1 VGVIDAIADGC
12 FAVARRPL
20 VLVPVVTLDLLYWF
34 GGRITAAPFT
44 DDLIHL
50 LELAPQQ
57 GPGGPDPA
65 ETIATLRVL
74 GQETDLFGLLTL
86 GQHPL
91 LLQLTVEQVGRPWGV
106 GTLDAGNWAVVVLL
120 AVLFA
125 VLGIF
130 WLAVSL
136 SLIAPLARREPFS
149 LVAVLRQVPRCWLR
163 LVGLCAVI
171 VAGFCL
177 LLLPLLILA
186 TIMTLLGLSTALLG
200 LLLTVPLLVL
210 YVYLALA
217 PEAIAVSDVGPFRAI
232 KLSVGV
238 VRRNF
243 WPTFGLIAATYLL
256 NYGLHYGW
264 ALLTQQA
271 AGVPLAIVGNGFIAT
286 GLTAAAMFFYQERLS
301 ALETAKTGK
310 PELLGTK

>member
-1 VGVIDAIADGC
+1 MGVIDAIADGC

-20 VLVPVVTLDLLYWF
+20 VLVPVVALDLLYWL
-34 GGRITAAPFT
+34 GGRLTAAPFT
-44 DDLIHL
+44 DGIIHL
-50 LELAPQQ
+50 LELAPPQ
-57 GPGGPDPA
+57 GSGSPDPA
-65 ETIATLRVL
+65 ETIAALRLL
-74 GQETDLFGLLTL
+74 GQQTDLFGLLTL

-91 LLQLTVEQVGRPWGV
+91 LLALTTEQVGRPWGV
-106 GTLDAGNWAVVVLL
+106 GTLDVGNWATVFLL
-120 AVLFA
+120 AIVLA
-125 VLGIF
+125 VLGIL
-130 WLAVSL
+130 WLALSL
-136 SLIAPLARREPFS
+136 SLLAPLARREPFS
-149 LVAVLRQVPRCWLR
+149 LVAVLRQVPRCWVR
-163 LVGLCAVI
+163 LLGLCAAI

-186 TIMTLLGLSTALLG
+186 TIMTLLGLNAALLG
-200 LLLTVPLLVL
+200 LLLTVPLLVF

-217 PEAIAVSDVGPFRAI
+217 PEAIAVSDVGPLRAM
-232 KLSVGV
+232 KLSIGV

-256 NYGLHYGW
+256 NRGLPYGW

-286 GLTAAAMFFYQERLS
+286 GLMAAAMFFYQERLS

-310 PELLGTK
+310 PEVLGTK

>member
-1 VGVIDAIADGC
+1 MGVIDAIADGC

-20 VLVPVVTLDLLYWF
+20 VLVPVVALDLLYWL
-34 GGRITAAPFT
+34 GGRLTAAPFT
-44 DDLIHL
+44 AGIIRL

-57 GPGGPDPA
+57 SPGGPDPA
-65 ETIATLRVL
+65 ETIATLRLL

-91 LLQLTVEQVGRPWGV
+91 LLQLTVEQVARPWGV
-106 GTLDAGNWAVVVLL
+106 GIIDVGNWGIVLLL
-120 AVLFA
+120 AVVLT
-125 VLGIF
+125 VLGILL
-130 WLAVSL
+130 LAVSL
-136 SLIAPLARREPFS
+136 SLLAPLARQEPFS
-149 LVAVLRQVPRCWLR
+149 FVAVLRQVPRCWLR
-163 LVGLCAVI
+163 LLGLCAVI
-171 VAGFCL
+171 VAGFGL

-200 LLLTVPLLVL
+200 VLLTVPLLVL

-217 PEAIAVSDVGPFRAI
+217 PEAIAVSDVGPLRAI
-232 KLSVGV
+232 KLSIGV

-243 WPTFGLIAATYLL
+243 WPTSGLIAAIVLL
-256 NYGLHYGW
+256 NNGLPYGW

-286 GLTAAAMFFYQERLS
+286 GLMAAAMFFYRERLS
-301 ALETAKTGK
+301 ALETSIPGK
-310 PELLGTK
+310 SEVVGTK

>member
-1 VGVIDAIADGC
+1 MGVIDAIADGC

-20 VLVPVVTLDLLYWF
+20 VLVPVVALDFLYWL
-34 GGRITAAPFT
+34 GGRLTAAPFT
-44 DDLIHL
+44 AGVIRL

-57 GPGGPDPA
+57 SPGGPDPA
-65 ETIATLRVL
+65 ETIATLRLL
-74 GQETDLFGLLTL
+74 GQETDLLGLLTL

-106 GTLDAGNWAVVVLL
+106 GIIDVGNWAVVLLL
-120 AVLFA
+120 AVLLT
-125 VLGIF
+125 VLGIL

-136 SLIAPLARREPFS
+136 SLLAPLARREPFS
-149 LVAVLRQVPRCWLR
+149 LVTVLRQVPRCWLR
-163 LVGLCAVI
+163 LLGFFAII

-177 LLLPLLILA
+177 LLLPLFILA
-186 TIMTLLGLSTALLG
+186 AIMTVLGLSTALLG
-200 LLLTVPLLVL
+200 VLLTVPLLVL
-210 YVYLALA
+210 YIYLALA

-232 KLSVGV
+232 KLSIGV

-256 NYGLHYGW
+256 NYGLPYGW

-271 AGVPLAIVGNGFIAT
+271 AGVPLAIVGNGFFAT
-286 GLTAAAMFFYQERLS
+286 GLMAAAMFFYQERLS

-310 PELLGTK
+310 PEVLGTK